1 MLPYIKLSI
10 ITALIFLFI
19 FLFKNLKDIL
29 HIHVDTIIRIFLFSQ
44 AMITGMSL
52 IYFAWSGE
60 PYPDQS
66 IIVFKYSIAI
76 GGIALVWY
84 GLTSYLKLFKSK

>member
-29 HIHVDTIIRIFLFSQ
+29 HIHFNHLILFSQ

-60 PYPDQS
+60 PYPEN
-66 IIVFKYSIAI
+66 
-76 GGIALVWY
+76 
-84 GLTSYLKLFKSK
+84 